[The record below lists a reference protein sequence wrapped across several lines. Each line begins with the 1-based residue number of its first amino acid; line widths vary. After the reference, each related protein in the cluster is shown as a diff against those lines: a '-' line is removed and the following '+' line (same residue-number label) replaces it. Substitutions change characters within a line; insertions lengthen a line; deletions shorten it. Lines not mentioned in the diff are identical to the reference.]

1 MKSLNL
7 TQIKRVSFWRLIQT
21 YKRKIVSTNFLQKK
35 AAKKLA
41 AFFEIASNYFP
52 LLTEP
57 AKSEPALNFTTF
69 LAAILISLPV

>member
-1 MKSLNL
+1 MYGVCLDWRSLANLQNYFDICKS
-7 TQIKRVSFWRLIQT
+7 II
-21 YKRKIVSTNFLQKK
+21 KK
-35 AAKKLA
+35 AANFLA
-41 AFFEIASNYFP
+41 AFLFNCNCNYFP